1 MELCTN
7 IDDDTGFKFSS
18 DAIIPDGYLLD
29 PASYQ

>member
-1 MELCTN
+1 MELCSN
-7 IDDDTGFKFSS
+7 IDDDAGFKFSG